1 VAGSLVETHPGVV
14 ETRIGRQVL
23 ADLRWSFTR
32 PWHWLSGVAVNLV
45 LSLLWLAA
53 APLTGRPHHD
63 WAIIVGSYFAT
74 FILADVTTTN
84 VLGADAPRVRRSLRG
99 NTPLRR
105 ILLVKNITLLTVV
118 ALPTLVATGVITVL
132 SEADYRLVLTLPGV
146 AFPILTWLG
155 VGNLISVLLPV
166 APQRL
171 RQRWERRREL
181 KHTVRWLV
189 AISLPYAL
197 CSAIGPVG
205 RVPRIIQQSLGVA
218 PSLTATRGL
227 LVLLTGIAFWAVGT
241 AAALA
246 VVRYRALRFDDEPRE
261 PARN

>member
-1 VAGSLVETHPGVV
+1 MQTQPGVV

-32 PWHWLSGVAVNLV
+32 PWHWLTGVAVNLV

-63 WAIIVGSYFAT
+63 WAIIVGTYFAV

-84 VLGADAPRVRRSLRG
+84 VLGADAPRVRFSLR
-99 NTPLRR
+99 NETPLRR
-105 ILLVKNITLLTVV
+105 ILLVKNITLMLVV
-118 ALPTLVATGVITVL
+118 GLPTLIATAIITLL
-132 SEADYRLVLTLPGV
+132 SEADYRLMLTLPGV

-155 VGNLISVLLPV
+155 VGNLVSVLLPV
-166 APQRL
+166 SPARL
-171 RQRWERRREL
+171 LQRWEQRREL
-181 KHTVRWLV
+181 RPTARWLV

-197 CSAIGPVG
+197 CVAIGPVS
-205 RVPRIIQQSLGVA
+205 RVPRIVLQALNFL
-218 PSLTATRGL
+218 PSGTVTRGVI
-227 LVLLTGIAFWAVGT
+227 VLLTGIAFWVIGT

-246 VVRYRALRFDDEPRE
+246 VVRHRALRFDDES
-261 PARN
+261 